1 MKLKTEHSKL
11 GHRGSSLRGNRASR
25 AFTLVEML
33 VVIGMLSILMGSAF
47 SGIGQARNQA
57 RIARANAEVRELINA
72 WLSYEAAY
80 DDWPVSVSGDAIEA
94 TAGNLKELLGE
105 NDEKTVY
112 LNAQMVNG
120 AFRDPW
126 GEPYRFRLL
135 TETSQNK
142 ESEIFGASVTFPN
155 RQRVPR

>member
-1 MKLKTEHSKL
+1 M
-11 GHRGSSLRGNRASR
+11 
-25 AFTLVEML
+25 
-33 VVIGMLSILMGSAF
+33 
-47 SGIGQARNQA
+47 
-57 RIARANAEVRELINA
+57 
-72 WLSYEAAY
+72 
-80 DDWPVSVSGDAIEA
+80 
-94 TAGNLKELLGE
+94 
-105 NDEKTVY
+105 Y

>member
-1 MKLKTEHSKL
+1 MKLETGNRNKGHSIF
-11 GHRGSSLRGNRASR
+11 SLRTNRSSN

-33 VVIGMLSILMGSAF
+33 VVVGILAILMGSAF

-72 WLSYEAAY
+72 WLSYEAAS
-80 DDWPVSVSGDAIEA
+80 DKELPIDGDLFAE
-94 TAGNLKELLGE
+94 AGNLKELLGE
-105 NDEKTVY
+105 NDSKIVY
-112 LNAQMVNG
+112 LNAQMVGN

-126 GEPYRFRLL
+126 GTPYKFHLVSDKGQDGV
-135 TETSQNK
+135 TEQ
-142 ESEIFGASVTFPN
+142 FGATVTFPN